1 MSPRREIAMST
12 LCLVTGANGH
22 LGNNLVRA
30 LLEQGYRVRAGV
42 RDLANDQPL
51 EGLDCERVYAE
62 LTDKATMLKALDG
75 VDVLFQV
82 AAVFK
87 HWSLDPEAEIVRPN
101 IEGTRTALEAA
112 AQAGVKRVV
121 YVSSVAAV
129 GHNGQPL
136 NEDYWNQDL
145 SNPYYRSKILSE
157 QMAWQV
163 AQEHNLWMV
172 TVLPSA
178 MIGPHAYRLTDTMA
192 FIDTVEQKAVPLDPN
207 FHFNFVDVLDVASA
221 CIAAASQGMTG
232 HRYILANR
240 HSSPL
245 SAILAAANVTTP
257 GYKLPPR
264 APKWLLLSVAWCSE
278 VAARLTGKPAQMTL
292 SQVHTFYGVK
302 QEYSID
308 KAFEQLAYRPRPP
321 AQALHETFA
330 YLRQRAVG

>member
-1 MSPRREIAMST
+1 MGA

-30 LLEQGYRVRAGV
+30 LLEQGYRVRVGV
-42 RDLANDQPL
+42 RDLANEQPF

-62 LTDKATMLKALDG
+62 LEDKAAMLKALEG
-75 VDVLFQV
+75 VEVLYQV

-87 HWSLDPEAEIVRPN
+87 HWASDPEVEIVKPN
-101 IEGTRTALEAA
+101 VEGTRTVLEAA

-136 NEDYWNQDL
+136 NEDCWNPDL

-163 AQEHNLWMV
+163 AHKHNLWMV

-178 MIGPHAYRLTDTMA
+178 MIGPYAYRLTDTMA
-192 FIDTVEQKAVPLDPN
+192 FIDSVEKKAVPLDPN
-207 FHFNFVDVLDVASA
+207 FHFNFVDVRDVANA
-221 CIAAASQGMTG
+221 CIAAANQGVAG
-232 HRYILANR
+232 QRYILANR

-245 SAILAAANVTTP
+245 SAIVAAANIAVP

-278 VAARLTGKPAQMTL
+278 VIARLTGNPAQLTL
-292 SQVHTFYGVK
+292 SQVQTFYGVR
-302 QEYSID
+302 QEYAID
-308 KAFEQLAYRPRPP
+308 KAFKQLAYRPRPP
-321 AQALHETFA
+321 AQALLETFA
-330 YLRQRAVG
+330 YLRQRPAG